1 MFGCRKANVFRPE
14 NRELKMNRK
23 RSASSAQKYR
33 FSITSLAPKI
43 TEMMINSEKNEC
55 LERTDKKNEKETTS
69 MRDYQ
74 R

>member
-1 MFGCRKANVFRPE
+1 MFGCRRTNVLSE
-14 NRELKMNRK
+14 NREFKMNRK
-23 RSASSAQKYR
+23 RSMSSTQKYR

-74 R
+74 QR